1 MRMRRATAR
10 QCLVAVAMLVAWWW
24 HSHAEAAPCRF
35 VKFATLPVDTQRVS
49 PYIDGSVNGHPI
61 KVLVDSGATG
71 TSLTRSIAERADLP
85 LSHSGMVNV
94 GVSGDSA
101 DYNAR
106 VKELTFGPV
115 HWERVNLSVIWDL
128 AKDMPFEALLG
139 ADFLFQNDI
148 ELVLAEKQ
156 IRFFRPEGCGKTA
169 HLAYWDADAA
179 VVPMLPDAPDDRR
192 AVIQVLVNG
201 QPLKALIDT
210 GATVSSIDQ
219 AAAAKAGV
227 APPVSAPAAAN
238 AGEHAVGIGT
248 HAVPMWV
255 GSFDRVEIGS
265 EFIENAKLRVM
276 DMRGAALKDTNTQ
289 GRAEMLADDAPIVL
303 GADFLTA
310 HRVLIAVSQ
319 RRVYLTHLGGRIF
332 SVDEKSKP

>member
-1 MRMRRATAR
+1 MRMRTATAR

-35 VKFATLPVDTQRVS
+35 IKFATLPVDTQRGS

-71 TSLTRSIAERADLP
+71 TSLTRSIAERAELP
-85 LSHSGMVNV
+85 LSHSGMVHV
-94 GVSGDSA
+94 GASGDSA

-115 HWERVNLSVIWDL
+115 RWERLTLSVIWNL
-128 AKDMPFEALLG
+128 ASDMPFEALLG

-156 IRFFRPEGCGKTA
+156 IRFFRPEGCGNA

-179 VVPMLPDAPDDRR
+179 VVPLLPDAADDRR
-192 AVIQVLVNG
+192 AVIEVLVNG
-201 QPLKALIDT
+201 RPLKALIDT
-210 GATVSSIDQ
+210 GAEVSMIDQ
-219 AAAAKAGV
+219 TAAAKVGV
-227 APPVSAPAAAN
+227 VRPASAPASDAAN

-248 HAVPMWV
+248 HAMPMWV
-255 GSFDRVEIGS
+255 GTFSRVEIGS

-276 DMRGAALKDTNTQ
+276 DMRGATLADTRTQ
-289 GRAEMLADDAPIVL
+289 RRADSLVDDAPIVL

-332 SVDEKSKP
+332 SVAER

>member
-1 MRMRRATAR
+1 MRRATAR

-35 VKFATLPVDTQRVS
+35 VKFATLPVDTQRGS

-61 KVLVDSGATG
+61 KVLVDSGAAG
-71 TSLTRSIAERADLP
+71 TSLTRSIAERAELP
-85 LSHSGMVNV
+85 LSHSGLVHV

-101 DYNAR
+101 DYHAR

-115 HWERVNLSVIWDL
+115 RWERVNLSVIWDL

-148 ELVLAEKQ
+148 ELLLAEKQ
-156 IRFFRPEGCGKTA
+156 IRFFRPEGCGKA
-169 HLAYWDADAA
+169 HLAYWDANAA
-179 VVPMLPDAPDDRR
+179 VVPMLPDVPDDRR

-201 QPLKALIDT
+201 HPVKALIDT

-227 APPVSAPAAAN
+227 GRPAATAAPAAAAS
-238 AGEHAVGIGT
+238 AGEVAIGIGK
-248 HAVPMWV
+248 HEVPMWV
-255 GSFDRVEIGS
+255 GNFDEIDIGG
-265 EFIENAKLRVM
+265 EFIKNAKLRVM
-276 DMRGAALKDTNTQ
+276 DMWGAARADTSNPR
-289 GRAEMLADDAPIVL
+289 RAESMSEEAQMIL
-303 GADFLTA
+303 GADFLA
-310 HRVLIAVSQ
+310 SHRVLIAVSQ
-319 RRVYLTHLGGRIF
+319 RRVYLTHLGGRVF
-332 SVDEKSKP
+332 SVGER

>member
-35 VKFATLPVDTQRVS
+35 VKFATLAVDTQRVS

-71 TSLTRSIAERADLP
+71 TSLTRSIAERAELP

-115 HWERVNLSVIWDL
+115 RWERVNLSVIWDL

-148 ELVLAEKQ
+148 ELLLAEKQ
-156 IRFFRPEGCGKTA
+156 IRFFRPEGCGKA

-179 VVPMLPDAPDDRR
+179 VVPMLPDAPNDRR

-201 QPLKALIDT
+201 HPFRALIDT

-227 APPVSAPAAAN
+227 GRPASAPPGSAAS

-255 GSFDRVEIGS
+255 GTFDRVEIGS

-289 GRAEMLADDAPIVL
+289 QRAELLANEAQMVL
-303 GADFLTA
+303 GADFLAA

-319 RRVYLTHLGGRIF
+319 RQVYLTHLGGRVF
-332 SVDEKSKP
+332 SVAER